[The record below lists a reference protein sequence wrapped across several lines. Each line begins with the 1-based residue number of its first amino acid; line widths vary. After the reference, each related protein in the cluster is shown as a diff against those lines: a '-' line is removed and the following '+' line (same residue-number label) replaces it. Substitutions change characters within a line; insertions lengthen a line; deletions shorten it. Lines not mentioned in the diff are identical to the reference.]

1 MKSIKPIALKKAS
14 ILTNEEMKHL
24 FGGSAATLTCTF
36 SCAAGESV
44 SATGCASCS
53 AAENGGYCIYPTGSA
68 ALLLCASG
76 SSNGDDSGTS
86 GSSDDSGVFYA

>member
-14 ILTNEEMKHL
+14 ILTNEEMKNL

-36 SCAAGESV
+36 TC
-44 SATGCASCS
+44 ATGETLSANGCNSCS

-68 ALLLCASG
+68 ALLVCASG

-86 GSSDDSGVFYA
+86 GNTDDSGVFYA